1 MEEYLDRSYEFTKAA
16 WNKMYA
22 AVDNQYFQEADAE
35 LIYHSLEKELKPV
48 PFGDYLKRYIYQK
61 TGMEGSFREVPL
73 RDYQS
78 IIMDAFRDHHTPPS
92 FEPTT
97 AKLSAMSKNWLTQ
110 QTVSRQVVLLLG
122 FGLGMSTE
130 DVNMFLYKALHEAA
144 LNTLDPLETICL
156 YCYDHGFGYYKFEQ
170 LRDTYRQ
177 MKPDHLDM
185 RLIYES
191 QPAGRPESVQT
202 TQDEAKLMTY
212 LMTLKGGNGLSKS
225 AETAR
230 DAFLKLYDEAR
241 EIIADVYNQEA
252 AEENEQYVRA
262 LRENLD
268 RNDRLYDEDKQAR
281 IRRAENARKH
291 WNKDD
296 ITESDLEHILCSA
309 IPTDQHGNLTPAK
322 KSTLNAQFDGKRF
335 SRKHLNMLLH
345 GDKEVERFDLIT
357 MNFLIHA
364 ERVDQTPN
372 AKKRYMNYIEST
384 NRILG
389 SCGMGPLYVA
399 NPYECFVL
407 MCILSVSPLETYADV
422 MEMSYETII

>member
-1 MEEYLDRSYEFTKAA
+1 MEDYLDRSYEFTKAA

-22 AVDNQYFQEADAE
+22 AVDNQYFQEDDAE

-78 IIMDAFRDHHTPPS
+78 IILDAFRDHHTPPS

-97 AKLSAMSKNWLTQ
+97 AKLSALSKNWLTQ
-110 QTVSRQVVLLLG
+110 QVVSRQVVLLLG

-130 DVNMFLYKALHEAA
+130 DVNAFLYKALHESV
-144 LNTLDPLETICL
+144 LNTLDPFEMICL

-170 LRDTYRQ
+170 LRDTYQR
-177 MKPDHLDM
+177 MKPGQLDM

-191 QPAGRPESVQT
+191 QPAGRPESVQS
-202 TQDEAKLMTY
+202 TQNEAKLMTY
-212 LMTLKGGNGLSKS
+212 LMTLKGGNGQSKS
-225 AETAR
+225 AETAYE
-230 DAFLKLYDEAR
+230 AFIELYDEAR

-252 AEENEQYVRA
+252 MEENELYVRE
-262 LRENLD
+262 LRNSLD
-268 RNDRLYDEDKQAR
+268 RNDRLYDEEKQLR
-281 IRRAENARKH
+281 IRKAENARKQ
-291 WNKDD
+291 WSKED

-322 KSTLNAQFDGKRF
+322 KSTLNAQFEGRRF
-335 SRKHLNMLLH
+335 SRKHLNLLLH
-345 GDKEVERFDLIT
+345 QKKSVERFDLIT

-364 ERVDQTPN
+364 EQVDQIPN

-384 NRILG
+384 NRILA

-422 MEMSYETII
+422 MEMSYEADK